1 MSFTADAYQSTTKN
15 LLLFVSL
22 PALSGYG
29 SQLQNIG
36 SLRNRGFELGIN
48 TINVD
53 TKPFSWRSTLN
64 LTLNRNRVLS
74 LGGPNSVNPGGER
87 FGFFIGDQNST
98 IVQVGQPIGTFYG
111 YKVNGLFQQGD
122 ACYLT
127 NTKQCAPGEYK
138 VQDTNHDGVINSDDR
153 VILGSAQAK
162 YYGGFNNTFTAGP
175 FSLNA
180 FLNFSVG
187 NKIAN
192 VGGAFT
198 ELATAFLNESQTS
211 LDRWTPTHTNTT
223 VPRANNQRPR
233 LLYST
238 LVENGSFLRM
248 QTLTLG
254 YELPRSLV
262 PRVQGAR
269 LYLTGQN
276 LFVVTNYSGF
286 DPEVN
291 SIGGDTRFTGIDV
304 GAYPRARTYNVGLN
318 LTF

>member
-1 MSFTADAYQSTTKN
+1 MGAKVIAVEAGSKTLRDAVNEALRAWVVELEDTHYILGSAIGPHPFPTMVRDFHRVIGLEARAQVREQTGR
-15 LLLFVSL
+15 L
-22 PALSGYG
+22 PDAVVACVGGG
-29 SQLQNIG
+29 SNA
-36 SLRNRGFELGIN
+36 
-48 TINVD
+48 
-53 TKPFSWRSTLN
+53 
-64 LTLNRNRVLS
+64 
-74 LGGPNSVNPGGER
+74 
-87 FGFFIGDQNST
+87 
-98 IVQVGQPIGTFYG
+98 IGTFYG
-111 YKVNGLFQQGD
+111 YKVNGLYQQGD
-122 ACYLT
+122 ACPLKDAT
-127 NTKQCAPGEYK
+127 QCAPGEYK
-138 VQDTNHDGVINSDDR
+138 VQDTNHDGVISSEDR
-153 VILGSAQAK
+153 VILGNAQPK

-175 FSLNA
+175 FSLIA
-180 FLNFSVG
+180 FMNFSVG

-198 ELATAFLNESQTS
+198 ELATAFLNESQTV
-211 LDRWTPTHTNTT
+211 LDRWEPNHTNTM

-254 YELPRSLV
+254 YELPRTV
-262 PRVQGAR
+262 IPRVQSAR

-276 LFVVTNYSGF
+276 LFVITGYSGY

-291 SIGGDTRFTGIDV
+291 SIGGDTRFAGIDV